1 MLPLASALV
10 ESPEPART
18 TRIARTTVA
27 LRNIG
32 DLFEIVSV
40 SASIQGSLPI
50 GCPHRSFG
58 QWLNLATHTC
68 NRLPDI
74 AAVGASLWSFDRTKM
89 PPLGRQPGGAALP
102 LSTLEI
108 PPIRRRCASA
118 FDPRKAKLQFN

>member
-10 ESPEPART
+10 ESPELPRA

-40 SASIQGSLPI
+40 SASIRGSLPI

-74 AAVGASLWSFDRTKM
+74 AAVGASLSPFDRTKM
-89 PPLGRQPGGAALP
+89 PPLGRQPVARFYRSQP
-102 LSTLEI
+102 WKFHRS
-108 PPIRRRCASA
+108 ASA
-118 FDPRKAKLQFN
+118 FDSRKAKLLFN